1 MKIKLFN
8 LQPLE
13 FFSRYAAH
21 FYTNMQYS
29 KSTKYIQY
37 KFYFNI
43 SSFFGCEE
51 CCGLGWVYI
60 SRRPSFAKIFNALY
74 FQYEKGKFLR
84 EPFQL
89 DHGCFPFVTSVVAT
103 SHDVVCEWCWVTYFL
118 PSITTAAV
126 YS

>member
-1 MKIKLFN
+1 MV
-8 LQPLE
+8 
-13 FFSRYAAH
+13 
-21 FYTNMQYS
+21 
-29 KSTKYIQY
+29 
-37 KFYFNI
+37 
-43 SSFFGCEE
+43 
-51 CCGLGWVYI
+51 WVYI
-60 SRRPSFAKIFNALY
+60 SRRPSFAKIVNALY
-74 FQYEKGKFLR
+74 FQYEKMRFLR